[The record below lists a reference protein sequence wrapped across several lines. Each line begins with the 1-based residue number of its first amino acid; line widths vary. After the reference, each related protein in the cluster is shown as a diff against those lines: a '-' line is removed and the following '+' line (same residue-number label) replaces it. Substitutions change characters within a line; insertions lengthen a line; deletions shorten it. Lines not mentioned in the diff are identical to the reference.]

1 MLHRFRG
8 RKHHGRSCSDFGR
21 EALNRAKA
29 LAQELG
35 VNDPRMHAIR
45 DDLLGVFGVLVF
57 TFGLLFM
64 SYGQADPCRA
74 LAVERARRSA
84 AGTAVEPWTRV
95 QTSQMSTG
103 ACAGGLLD
111 SWGERLTHYVR

>member
-1 MLHRFRG
+1 MSGLL
-8 RKHHGRSCSDFGR
+8 RS
-21 EALNRAKA
+21 
-29 LAQELG
+29 
-35 VNDPRMHAIR
+35 PRLR
-45 DDLLGVFGVLVF
+45 TGLLVLFGVLVF
-57 TFGLLFM
+57 TFGTLFA

-84 AGTAVEPWTRV
+84 AGTSVEAWTRV
-95 QTSQMSTG
+95 QTSTMSTG

>member
-1 MLHRFRG
+1 MSAAL
-8 RKHHGRSCSDFGR
+8 RSPRLRSALLLLFG
-21 EALNRAKA
+21 
-29 LAQELG
+29 
-35 VNDPRMHAIR
+35 I
-45 DDLLGVFGVLVF
+45 LVF
-57 TFGLLFM
+57 TFGTLFVA
-64 SYGQADPCRA
+64 YGQADPCRA

-84 AGTAVEPWTRV
+84 ASTSVEPWTRL